1 MRPVKQLRKAGALGA
16 LIVLLASAPAAA
28 PADVATE
35 ERIEQEIAKQEKI
48 YSSRG
53 ADVPSGYVTSRTLA
67 RYAELL
73 PSGFKGSLDRLGSA
87 DRWLDIGAGRGQA
100 ILDYYQCAPAPGAA
114 CTPAAGKARAVAVS
128 IEDRRADE
136 WRQRAASMGEDRIR
150 YLFGKRMRDYSRE
163 ELGTFRIITDVYG
176 GFTYTD
182 DLSLFMHSV
191 LGVLETGGDFYTL
204 LHTVRLEDGKDDPQT
219 PYVTEVVDAAGRDVT
234 VCSWLKRIT
243 CVEVVC
249 ESKSDWDTPTELIHA
264 RKVCGNVRIPPTRL
278 LEYESGSPPGRRFQV
293 ER

>member
-1 MRPVKQLRKAGALGA
+1 MRVATQPRKTGALGA
-16 LIVLLASAPAAA
+16 LIVLLASIPAAA
-28 PADVATE
+28 RAADVAVQ
-35 ERIEQEIAKQEKI
+35 ERIEEEIAKQEKI

-67 RYAELL
+67 RYAGLL
-73 PSGFKGSLDRLGSA
+73 PTGFTGSLARLGSA
-87 DRWLDIGAGRGQA
+87 DRWLDIGAGQGHA
-100 ILDYYQCAPAPGAA
+100 ILDYYAPDYPATPG
-114 CTPAAGKARAVAVS
+114 GKARAVAVS
-128 IEDRRADE
+128 IEDRRTDQ
-136 WRQRAASMGEDRIR
+136 WRQRAASLGEDRIR

-163 ELGTFRIITDVYG
+163 ELGTFRVITDVYG

-182 DLSLFMHSV
+182 DLSLYMHSV

-219 PYVTEVVDAAGRDVT
+219 PYITEVVDAAGRDVT

-264 RKVCGNVRIPPTRL
+264 RKVCGNVWIPPTRL
-278 LEYESGSPPGRRFQV
+278 LEYEAGSPPGRRFQI